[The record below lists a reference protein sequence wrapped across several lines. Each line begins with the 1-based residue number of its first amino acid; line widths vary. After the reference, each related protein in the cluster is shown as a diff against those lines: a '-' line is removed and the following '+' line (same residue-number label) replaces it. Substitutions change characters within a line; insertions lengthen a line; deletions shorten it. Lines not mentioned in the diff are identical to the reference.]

1 MPKISLASGR
11 DLLLN
16 LIGDIPSYPMQ
27 EMLDNLLPSVELND
41 FQPPPLAN
49 YFTNPSEDQQ
59 RESQVFGRLA
69 EFFNTIATNY
79 RATNTVPMYV
89 RMRDTPNATPLG
101 SEQKHR
107 PDACLVVDDDITN
120 FDPDPE
126 VDNGAPNWFNVAAIF
141 EYKKAHGTTHWR
153 DNARKILWSM
163 AHIMNYDPRRRSV
176 VGFTIE
182 NVWLRMWYCDRAGFL
197 VSHKVDIIDNTQL
210 LVQLFLSLS
219 IATPE
224 RLGYDPT
231 MQIVPHSRQF
241 RIVVTGTEQYLTEKV
256 LCDHRTAG
264 AVIGQATRVWSV
276 RALNADG
283 EPTGDPLALKDVWVR
298 EGSPREGDI
307 VSAILEQ
314 ADNDPISAT
323 IRAELIAH
331 LINVR
336 AHGDVKI
343 LGASD
348 TISRNRRDH
357 IFGLSEDRGYLTL
370 KEDMA
375 QFVTGSS
382 VFSSVGSSGF
392 DRLDRLKHFEANF
405 PTTFSNR
412 VHYRVVYS
420 EVAQVFSQLT
430 TIRDG
435 YRAVAG
441 ASRALAAL
449 QLLGW
454 VHRDLSMGNVYLSSN
469 GAGKISDL
477 EYARKLIDSN
487 GREDKDLSHTVGTLN
502 TVACEVIEQTYY
514 FDVPGPPTMVE
525 IPKLK
530 YNHLHDAESLW

>member
-1 MPKISLASGR
+1 
-11 DLLLN
+11 
-16 LIGDIPSYPMQ
+16 
-27 EMLDNLLPSVELND
+27 
-41 FQPPPLAN
+41 
-49 YFTNPSEDQQ
+49 
-59 RESQVFGRLA
+59 
-69 EFFNTIATNY
+69 
-79 RATNTVPMYV
+79 
-89 RMRDTPNATPLG
+89 
-101 SEQKHR
+101 
-107 PDACLVVDDDITN
+107 
-120 FDPDPE
+120 
-126 VDNGAPNWFNVAAIF
+126 
-141 EYKKAHGTTHWR
+141 
-153 DNARKILWSM
+153 
-163 AHIMNYDPRRRSV
+163 
-176 VGFTIE
+176 
-182 NVWLRMWYCDRAGFL
+182 
-197 VSHKVDIIDNTQL
+197 
-210 LVQLFLSLS
+210 
-219 IATPE
+219 
-224 RLGYDPT
+224 

-241 RIVVTGTEQYLTEKV
+241 RIVVTETEQYLTEKV

-487 GREDKDLSHTVGTLN
+487 GREDKDLSRTVGTLN

-530 YNHLHDAESLW
+530 YNHLHDAESLWWCMVWLHAAILPEGAPSPLHRLKYLRTGPSGTEPKEWWDLGMLRWDLVKRYQAFEKDWPDKLFDSVLNGVHERFTTQYDRLAGVLVLS